1 MGVRDPV
8 MPVLLFV
15 LLLSGGGVLPDFLHD
30 IPIAGRIL
38 EACNWTIPVA
48 KCPPEAVDTAAVR
61 DLIREGVLSEVRCL
75 WFVPI
80 SYEQR

>member
-1 MGVRDPV
+1 M
-8 MPVLLFV
+8 MPILPLV
-15 LLLSGGGVLPDFLHD
+15 LLLSGGDVLPDFLHD

-38 EACNWTIPVA
+38 EACNWTVPVA

-61 DLIREGVLSEVRCL
+61 ELIREGALSETRCL

-80 SYEQR
+80 ADEQH